1 MPCNLERR
9 VIICTVSQI
18 CLGEEWFFFGL
29 QLIKLRFGGLQFGNY
44 CSISTTAN
52 SLNDLIYDS
61 QSELL
66 VLQSFLIKGS
76 ILGSICSRIWLHRI
90 SKCMVDSA
98 SLAQNLP
105 LSWRKVTPLQKDEL
119 LIVTVGSAHLTQ
131 PLQITISWNIA
142 IAGWESSL
150 ISPGNT
156 YTTAVLYKKKL
167 NSH

>member
-1 MPCNLERR
+1 MHCFPNLLGWR
-9 VIICTVSQI
+9 VV
-18 CLGEEWFFFGL
+18 FFGL

-76 ILGSICSRIWLHRI
+76 ILGSLLLLKSESYRI

-105 LSWRKVTPLQKDEL
+105 LSWRKVTPAERWAVDCHSRLSSSYTTSSDNYFLEYSNCWL
-119 LIVTVGSAHLTQ
+119 GIF
-131 PLQITISWNIA
+131 PYFSWKYLYYN
-142 IAGWESSL
+142 SL
-150 ISPGNT
+150 I
-156 YTTAVLYKKKL
+156 
-167 NSH
+167 